1 MVYAVICLVK
11 ISCNYVI
18 QYTIQSTI
26 SVKINKSGINTDP
39 SLKTVVFGDRF
50 GVLDGMS
57 NRHGM
62 TVCEVGSMK

>member
-1 MVYAVICLVK
+1 MVYAVIRLVK
-11 ISCNYVI
+11 ISCKHTI

-26 SVKINKSGINTDP
+26 SVKINKSDANTNLSP
-39 SLKTVVFGDRF
+39 KTVVFGDRF
-50 GVLDGMS
+50 GVLEGMR

>member
-26 SVKINKSGINTDP
+26 SVKINKSDINTDP
-39 SLKTVVFGDRF
+39 SLKTVVFEDGS

-62 TVCEVGSMK
+62 TVYEVGSMK